1 LSNGRLFNVALKR
14 AELQGGRFPNRPFF
28 VGGLEAAVPCSF
40 QTQRRSSTYHRVK
53 QFWLVKSEPSAYSW
67 ANLVADGK
75 TAWTGVRNYTARN
88 NLRAMRKGDAVLYY
102 HSVTDKAVFGIAKVI
117 REAYPDSTAT
127 EGDWSAVDL
136 APEKAL
142 PKPVS
147 LDEIKRNP
155 KLKETAL
162 LRLSRLSVQPVTA
175 AQFGEITRMG
185 QR

>member
-1 LSNGRLFNVALKR
+1 M
-14 AELQGGRFPNRPFF
+14 
-28 VGGLEAAVPCSF
+28 
-40 QTQRRSSTYHRVK
+40 K

-67 ANLVADGK
+67 DNLVADGK
-75 TAWTGVRNYTARN
+75 TAWTGVRNFTARN
-88 NLRAMRKGDAVLYY
+88 NLREMRKGDAVFFY
-102 HSVTDKAVFGIAKVI
+102 HSVVGKEIVGIAKVI
-117 REAYPDSTAT
+117 EEAYSDSTAK

-155 KLKETAL
+155 KLKEMAL

-175 AQFGEITRMG
+175 AQFDEIVRMAK
-185 QR
+185 R

>member
-1 LSNGRLFNVALKR
+1 
-14 AELQGGRFPNRPFF
+14 
-28 VGGLEAAVPCSF
+28 
-40 QTQRRSSTYHRVK
+40 VK

-75 TAWTGVRNYTARN
+75 TSWTGVRNFTARN
-88 NLRAMRKGDAVLYY
+88 NLRAMRKGDAVFFY
-102 HSVTDKAVFGIAKVI
+102 HSVVGKEIVGIAKVV
-117 REAYPDSTAT
+117 RESYPDPTAT

-147 LDEIKRNP
+147 LEEIKRNR
-155 KLKETAL
+155 KLKEMAL

-175 AQFGEITRMG
+175 AQLEEIARMA